1 LSDRAA
7 DRTCRVFVFGLV
19 VLIVGLVVAWLGG
32 HGHLPINPQF
42 VTGVT
47 LILFS
52 IVFCLAVTT
61 MMAGTSFIARQK
73 HLAIPESP
81 KEGVMSRVIR
91 DPDTGAEMVI
101 RAHPNSSIREV
112 LEDDWPFSRT
122 KSGYWYVVDAR
133 GNDVTNWP
141 ISNWDGVAIIRFRD

>member
-1 LSDRAA
+1 MSRAA
-7 DRTCRVFVFGLV
+7 GRTCRVLVFGLV
-19 VLIVGLVVAWLGG
+19 VLIVGFAIAWLGG
-32 HGHLPINPQF
+32 HGYISIQPQF

-61 MMAGTSFIARQK
+61 MMAGTSFIARQNRST
-73 HLAIPESP
+73 IPDSP

-91 DPDTGAEMVI
+91 NPDTGTEKI
-101 RAHPNSSIREV
+101 IQAHPNSSIREI
-112 LEDDWPFSRT
+112 LEDDWPFSRK